1 MGVIFINMSD
11 FCLFFSFFL
20 ARLMNKKYPAV
31 RLPDILMSKLY
42 FEKIASVAF

>member
-1 MGVIFINMSD
+1 MSD
-11 FCLFFSFFL
+11 FCFSFSFFL